1 MEQPVDGT
9 ADAAASSDAASSHG
23 ERDGEETLAEA
34 FWSVMRILRLATHA
48 AVAPLGL
55 TPGQARAVTSLAR
68 HGRMRLSELSER
80 LHIAPRSTTEVVDAL
95 EADGFVVREPDE
107 TDRRATLV
115 VLTDHGA
122 QVGRQLSQARAAEAD
137 AFFGRLG
144 AEDRAEL
151 RRILDTLRDGA

>member
-1 MEQPVDGT
+1 MGRPDGET
-9 ADAAASSDAASSHG
+9 TSDAASPDG
-23 ERDGEETLAEA
+23 ERDSEETLAEA
-34 FWSVMRILRLATHA
+34 FWSVMRTLRLATHA

-55 TPGQARAVTSLAR
+55 TPGQARALGTLAR

-95 EADGFVVREPDE
+95 EAEGFVAREPDE

-122 QVGRQLSQARAAEAD
+122 EVGRQLSQARAAEAE

-144 AEDRAEL
+144 AEDRTEL
-151 RRILDTLRDGA
+151 RRILDTLRDGT

>member
-1 MEQPVDGT
+1 MER
-9 ADAAASSDAASSHG
+9 SSDG
-23 ERDGEETLAEA
+23 RDSEETLAET
-34 FWSVMRILRLATHA
+34 FWSVMRSLRLATHA

-55 TPGQARAVTSLAR
+55 TPGQARALGALTR

-95 EADGFVVREPDE
+95 EADGFVAREPDE

-115 VLTDHGA
+115 VLTEHGA
-122 QVGRQLSQARAAEAD
+122 EVGQQLSQARAAEAE

-144 AEDRAEL
+144 REDRAEL

>member
-1 MEQPVDGT
+1 MQRPDGET
-9 ADAAASSDAASSHG
+9 TSDAAG
-23 ERDGEETLAEA
+23 NRDVDDPDGEETLAEA

-95 EADGFVVREPDE
+95 ETEGFVAREPDE

-115 VLTDHGA
+115 VLTEHGA
-122 QVGRQLSQARAAEAD
+122 EVGRQLSQARAAEAD
-137 AFFGRLG
+137 AFFGRLD
-144 AEDRAEL
+144 AQDRAEL
-151 RRILDTLRDGA
+151 RRILDVLRDGA